1 MNPISNKVNIPILI
15 VAAGLLAYFHI
26 DLATVLIGG
35 AVISG
40 PIYPLYITIGILVFL
55 IVSIAILIILRAK
68 WESNKVNT
76 GRFL

>member
-1 MNPISNKVNIPILI
+1 MKPVSNKVNIPILI
-15 VAAGLLAYFHI
+15 VAAGLLAYFLI
-26 DLATVLIGG
+26 DLATALSGV

-55 IVSIAILIILRAK
+55 IVSLAILIILRAK
-68 WESNKVNT
+68 WESKIVNA